1 MPSQTTYAAAKE
13 AIRAISRVAA
23 NEWGGDNINI
33 NVISPLAATEGVE
46 AWLEKF
52 PEMREPTL
60 EKIPLRRMGDPEKD
74 IGRIAVFLA
83 SEDASFITGQTLM
96 ADGGSIK
103 LY

>member
-1 MPSQTTYAAAKE
+1 
-13 AIRAISRVAA
+13 
-23 NEWGGDNINI
+23 
-33 NVISPLAATEGVE
+33 
-46 AWLEKF
+46 
-52 PEMREPTL
+52 MREPTL
-60 EKIPLRRMGDPEKD
+60 EKIPLKRMGDPEKD